1 MVEQLSVKQWV
12 VGSSPTICTNKCLV
26 NGQVV
31 YRVGTPDWKSEEVR
45 STRALPTNC
54 CEAAPS
60 VQDTWWRMKQD
71 YWVGIGVS
79 AVLRTRTL
87 GFYAIH
93 KPTRRNPKEK
103 HTNSANG
110 MRAEW
115 KSLSIYFW
123 NIWNKKLYLWEV
135 FYTKD
140 VNPSLFYLIVFNK
153 WRGTQVAKGD
163 PLLRG

>member
-12 VGSSPTICTNKCLV
+12 VGSSPTICTNRCLV

-71 YWVGIGVS
+71 YWVGVGVS
-79 AVLRTRTL
+79 AVLWTRTL

-110 MRAEW
+110 MWGGMEVPFHIFLKHMEQKTISMRSFLHQGC
-115 KSLSIYFW
+115 KSTAFLSHS
-123 NIWNKKLYLWEV
+123 LY
-135 FYTKD
+135 
-140 VNPSLFYLIVFNK
+140 NLIFV
-153 WRGTQVAKGD
+153 GVLVVQLSV
-163 PLLRG
+163 